1 MKRAGII
8 SGIAGF
14 ILFVLVLGT
23 NPTSL
28 PSLVLVVP
36 FVLVFVIIWCLS
48 FAYMRK
54 HNFTRLRA
62 VRLSLIFSGLPVSL
76 MLLQSIGQ
84 LTPRDIIT
92 ILVFFAVAYFY
103 LSRIVV
109 SSDQ

>member
-8 SGIAGF
+8 SAIAGAF
-14 ILFVLVLGT
+14 LFGLVLFT
-23 NPTSL
+23 NPTTL
-28 PSLVLVVP
+28 PSLILVVP
-36 FVLVFVIIWCLS
+36 FVLVFIIIWCMS
-48 FAYMRK
+48 FAFMRK
-54 HNFTRLRA
+54 HNFSRLRA
-62 VRLSLIFSGLPVSL
+62 VRLSLIFAGLPVSL

-109 SSDQ
+109 SSE